1 MPESKRG
8 ELYECT
14 ELDLH
19 LQFRQ
24 FLRLGIGSRRNIEM
38 QEFRSM
44 LDEII
49 KSRGIERFSKQG
61 DINQWYRGIRIK
73 NALTM

>member
-1 MPESKRG
+1 MKPEKQN
-8 ELYECT
+8 ETYECT

-24 FLRLGIGSRRNIEM
+24 FMRLGIGSNKAIEM
-38 QEFRSM
+38 QEFRHM

-49 KSRGIERFSKQG
+49 KKRGIERFTREG

-73 NALTM
+73 NMQMK